1 MRKPAL
7 YKRLSAFIVAI
18 GLIFYLPGFLFF
30 SINFRINADTFAFL
44 EETPMAY
51 ERLNLERD
59 EQVAVMTLNRPEK
72 LNALNAVLR
81 KDILNALAEV
91 REDDDIRALV
101 ITGTGRGFCSGADLS
116 GSRPEPGET
125 VPQNQRLDE
134 MSWMGEQAITISRL
148 YKPVIAAMNGVAA
161 GAGMSLA
168 LACDLRVGS
177 EKTSF
182 KTVFP
187 ERSLSPDAGMTFFLP
202 RIIGYSRAADLIF
215 TSRRV
220 EAEEAYRLGL
230 LDRLVEHDK
239 LMEEA
244 VGLAKQIAFWPPIA
258 IRSSKRTL
266 QRNVEVDLEQ
276 ALRNETLG
284 LSYARSAPND
294 MKESRLSWL
303 EKRPPKFTGQ

>member
-1 MRKPAL
+1 M
-7 YKRLSAFIVAI
+7 
-18 GLIFYLPGFLFF
+18 G
-30 SINFRINADTFAFL
+30 
-44 EETPMAY
+44 Y
-51 ERLNLERD
+51 ECLNLERD
-59 EQVAVMTLNRPEK
+59 EQVAVMTLDRSEK

-81 KDILNALAEV
+81 KDILNAVAEV
-91 REDDDIRALV
+91 REDDDIRTLV

-116 GSRPEPGET
+116 GSRPEPTET
-125 VPQNQRLDE
+125 IPQNQRLDE
-134 MSWMGEQAITISRL
+134 MSWMGQQALAIGRL
-148 YKPVIAAMNGVAA
+148 DKPVIAAVNGVAA

-187 ERSLSPDAGMTFFLP
+187 ERSLSPDTGMTFFLP
-202 RIIGYSRAADLIF
+202 RIIGYSRAIDLIF

-244 VGLAKQIAFWPPIA
+244 VGLAKQIAFWPPMA

-266 QRNVEVDLEQ
+266 QRNMEVDLEQ
-276 ALRNETLG
+276 ALRNETMG

>member
-1 MRKPAL
+1 M
-7 YKRLSAFIVAI
+7 
-18 GLIFYLPGFLFF
+18 G
-30 SINFRINADTFAFL
+30 
-44 EETPMAY
+44 Y
-51 ERLNLERD
+51 ECLNLEKD
-59 EQVAVMTLNRPEK
+59 GHVAVMTLNRPET
-72 LNALNAVLR
+72 LNALNAALR
-81 KDILNALAEV
+81 KDIFSAVAEV
-91 REDDDIRALV
+91 REDDGIRALV

-134 MSWMGEQAITISRL
+134 FSWMGEQAITISRFD
-148 YKPVIAAMNGVAA
+148 KPVIAAVNGVAA

-202 RIIGYSRAADLIF
+202 RIIGYSRAIDLIC
-215 TSRRV
+215 TSRRI

-230 LDRLVEHDK
+230 LDRLVEHDR

-244 VGLAKQIAFWPPIA
+244 VALAKQIAFWPPMA

-266 QRNVEVDLEQ
+266 QRNMEVDLEQ

-284 LSYARSAPND
+284 LSYARNAPHD
-294 MKESRLSWL
+294 MKESRMSWL